1 MTTTITCSVFV
12 SLSEE
17 TSDIWRPSPVFLW
30 SSPWSVSKYVN
41 NVSIRQFSSPAFQRG
56 PLFVIQSLANWP
68 TTLLLRS
75 LSSLIDHRAHLTL
88 QKERETTTTTT
99 HKKTNNYP
107 LLSAQV
113 SLVGNLNWSTPLPP
127 INTDRLIQTNDNL
140 QTSLQ
145 IMIYKIKVHKL
156 STHSTGKALRWL
168 WSPRSLLPMVTT
180 FVD

>member
-75 LSSLIDHRAHLTL
+75 LSSLIDHIEHILTRQSSTMALKPQKPPSHGDHFCWLDDDHRHLHPHMVMIVKFGWLGYDHTSYL
-88 QKERETTTTTT
+88 SFASHRQDFQIPNFTPK
-99 HKKTNNYP
+99 NN
-107 LLSAQV
+107 
-113 SLVGNLNWSTPLPP
+113 
-127 INTDRLIQTNDNL
+127 
-140 QTSLQ
+140 
-145 IMIYKIKVHKL
+145 
-156 STHSTGKALRWL
+156 
-168 WSPRSLLPMVTT
+168 
-180 FVD
+180 

>member
-17 TSDIWRPSPVFLW
+17 TSDIWRPSPVFLC
-30 SSPWSVSKYVN
+30 PWSVSKYVN

-99 HKKTNNYP
+99 TTHKKTNNYP

-127 INTDRLIQTNDNL
+127 INTDRLIQTTDIQKTKHIL
-140 QTSLQ
+140 QTDLQ
-145 IMIYKIKVHKL
+145 ITIYKLIYK
-156 STHSTGKALRWL
+156 
-168 WSPRSLLPMVTT
+168 
-180 FVD
+180 